1 MEFKALLNEL
11 KGVLPTMAIQLLPY
25 VLSEKTQQHLCK
37 LGQEDS
43 GRILSTAIEQ
53 INSGSVE
60 TIDTLTQKI
69 LSRDYPD
76 R

>member
-1 MEFKALLNEL
+1 MEFKAMLNEL
-11 KGVLPTMAIQLLPY
+11 TGVLPTMAIQLLPY
-25 VLSEKTQQHLCK
+25 VLSEKTQQRLCT
-37 LGQEDS
+37 LGPEAS
-43 GRILSTAIEQ
+43 GRILSMVIEQ

-76 R
+76 

>member
-11 KGVLPTMAIQLLPY
+11 NGVLPTMAIQLLPY
-25 VLSEKTQQHLCK
+25 VLSEKIQQRLCT
-37 LGQEDS
+37 LGPEAS
-43 GRILSTAIEQ
+43 GRILSMVIEQ